1 MRQKSARLFHEK
13 QRFPLR
19 RIGLVLATPPCV
31 ALGLLIWQ
39 VVLRHPW
46 GKQTM
51 SNASIIGWTAF
62 LWILYFR
69 LITVRL
75 VTEVRGAELIVS
87 LRGFW
92 RARRIPLGD
101 IRLAE
106 MIRYDP
112 ERDYGGY
119 GIRTG
124 RFGKAYIATGQR
136 GVRMKLANGATV
148 VVGSQRP
155 GELAGILSG
164 SATRAQTGA
173 KADRS
178 GA

>member
-1 MRQKSARLFHEK
+1 VRQKSGRLFYEK

-19 RIGLVLATPPCV
+19 QMGLVLATPPCV

-51 SNASIIGWTAF
+51 SNASIIGWTVF

-75 VTEVRGAELIVS
+75 VIEVRDAALIVA

-92 RARRIPLGD
+92 RARRIPLSD
-101 IRLAE
+101 IRSAE
-106 MIRYDP
+106 MIRYEP

-124 RFGKAYIATGQR
+124 RFGKAYIANGQQ
-136 GVRMKLANGATV
+136 GVRLKLSDGATMV
-148 VVGSQRP
+148 IGSQRP
-155 GELAGILSG
+155 DELVGILS
-164 SATRAQTGA
+164 A
-173 KADRS
+173 ADP
-178 GA
+178 